1 MKSLNNTN
9 NNIINNDNNTKES
22 NNAQKENKLIL
33 YKSIRVLVYFL
44 LLFSIILINISSG
57 LFPSASLEIKTHLQI
72 SDYQFGS
79 FFLYSSLGKI
89 ISSLLFLKLKK
100 FNNRKIFLTLISL
113 INSIIVIIFYY
124 SNNFPIFSFLKLI
137 MGINDMLI
145 QIIVPIWIQQ
155 FGINKYKLTLTSIV
169 QLSNPLGKI
178 LAFWANFYFSWLF
191 IFKVEGIIL
200 GTITFCFL
208 LIPNKYTAKNI
219 LIIIENETGEEMYD
233 KRTEKNVAIY
243 TFSEDNEDESNKALP
258 LIDKNNNNNENE
270 IDKELNSNLNINELI
285 KSNGNKK
292 IVHLTK
298 VPFLAKFRI
307 IFYNK
312 IFMTSLSIR
321 TILIG
326 IQTTITLWIPD
337 IIIRLIEIKK
347 NTNMNLF
354 GNILVII
361 TPPLGSFITR
371 MMGPFTIE
379 GNKRKRNTVVLLI
392 FFYTSSILISI
403 LISEPEKK
411 SFSLIATLIVFMLCS
426 ATCLPMLHGIC
437 LSSVNQKVKEKI
449 FSFIHIFTLFFGAGL
464 MPFIFGI
471 CYEKKQKKGI
481 LVVKYFLNFTLGVGF
496 LLLLL
501 LIYLIYR
508 IDFSDN
514 RISIGSKAFSM
525 EINSKNGG
533 EGIIEQLGNAY
544 GEELPDNAKKV
555 QKTKLKSIDIY
566 INK

>member
-1 MKSLNNTN
+1 MKSSNNTN
-9 NNIINNDNNTKES
+9 NNINNDNNIKES
-22 NNAQKENKLIL
+22 NIAQKENKLIL

-89 ISSLLFLKLKK
+89 ISSFLFLKLKK

-124 SNNFPIFSFLKLI
+124 SNNFPLFSFLKLI

-145 QIIVPIWIQQ
+145 QIFVPIWIQQ

-200 GTITFCFL
+200 GIITFCFL

-243 TFSEDNEDESNKALP
+243 TLSEDNEDESNKALP

-270 IDKELNSNLNINELI
+270 IDNELNSNLNINELI

-292 IVHLTK
+292 IVHLSK
-298 VPFLAKFRI
+298 VPLIAKLRI
-307 IFYNK
+307 IFHNK

-347 NTNMNLF
+347 NSNMNLF

-411 SFSLIATLIVFMLCS
+411 SFSFIATLIVFMLCS

-555 QKTKLKSIDIY
+555 QKTKLKSIDIEY
-566 INK
+566 K